1 MGAQMIAVDTNI
13 LIYYMIEGEKTGL
26 ARKIRERDPEWVI
39 PPLWKHEFI
48 NVLAVIHMQKK
59 KQGKDFSQYQSVWDD
74 ALMLFSESE
83 TPVDMSR
90 ALDIAVKNGISGY
103 DAQFIAT
110 ADDLD
115 VKLVTADKELLRKF
129 PETAVSMEAFANGT
143 DFKFVKEKRAEY
155 ASRK

>member
-1 MGAQMIAVDTNI
+1 MIAVDTNI
-13 LIYYMIEGEKTGL
+13 LVYYMVEGENTTL
-26 ARKIRERDPEWVI
+26 AQKIKERDPEWII

-59 KQGKDFSQYQSVWDD
+59 KQGKDLTQYQSVWED

-83 TPVDMSR
+83 TPVDMSK
-90 ALDIAVKNGISGY
+90 ALDLAIKNGISGY
-103 DAQFIAT
+103 DAQFVVMAE
-110 ADDLD
+110 DLD

-129 PETAVSMEAFANGT
+129 PETAVSMEAFANGS

-155 ASRK
+155 GKKVKDSH